1 MEVTH
6 FNDVKVYNLSSGKSL
21 PAWLQEAQKK
31 RISLKYNDDF
41 RKRIELLQDFEFS
54 VASSR
59 VKVARDGQHI
69 IATGIYPPE
78 MRIFDTRELGMKHN
92 RRMDAEIVDFHIL
105 SDDWKKVVFL
115 QDDRNLEFHAQGGR
129 HHRLRVPKPGRSLC
143 YDDESCTLFVAGSS
157 SDMFRL
163 DLEAGT
169 FLAPVRMQEL
179 SEVHAVAANPILPII
194 SCAGD
199 NGLVESYDLRDPSR
213 PFQSLKVTRPGIDVG
228 MSDASDGAAM
238 SIGVTA
244 CAYSSNGMNF
254 AAGTESGLVR
264 VYDVRS
270 SRPLAERD
278 HMNGLAIKSVCFH
291 STTAV
296 DELLV
301 GSADAKS
308 VRIWGASNGA
318 VKAAVLHKSPING
331 MTFCPNSGLFFLA
344 NDEPR
349 IGAYFVPS
357 IGLAPKW
364 CSFLDAMTEQ
374 LEESDEKTVFDNYEF
389 VTNDQL
395 QQLGATEL
403 VGSKFLQP
411 YMHGYFMHQR
421 LHQRLKAAT
430 EPFAYE
436 EYRKKRLQQKV
447 EAKRTMRTKLKS
459 KVEVNKS
466 LHEKLKSAADE
477 GGDEGASAKRKAA
490 GEKAK
495 TLLTDSRFKDLFA
508 NPDFA
513 MEENVKT
520 ADVGPSAA
528 TMAHASKKPRK
539 GSRK

>member
-21 PAWLQEAQKK
+21 PAWLKEAEKK
-31 RISLKYNDDF
+31 KVSLKYNEDY
-41 RKRIELLQDFEFS
+41 RKRIDLLQDFEFS

-59 VKVARDGQHI
+59 VKIARDGQHI

-78 MRIFDTRELGMKHN
+78 MRIFDARELGMKHN

-105 SDDWKKVVFL
+105 SDDWKKIVFL
-115 QDDRNLEFHAQGGR
+115 QDDRHLEFHAQGGR
-129 HHRLRVPKPGRSLC
+129 HHRVRVPKHGRALC
-143 YDDESCTLFVAGSS
+143 YDDESCTLFVAGSG

-163 DLEAGT
+163 DLEAGA
-169 FLAPVRMQEL
+169 FLAPVPLQDL
-179 SEVHAVAANPILPII
+179 TEVHALAANPILPVI

-199 NGLVESYDLRDPSR
+199 NGLVESFDLRDAKR
-213 PFQSLKVTRPGIDVG
+213 PFQSLRVYQDDRGE
-228 MSDASDGAAM
+228 ASDGTG
-238 SIGVTA
+238 SGITA
-244 CAYSSNGMNF
+244 CAYSSTGMYF
-254 AAGTESGLVR
+254 AAGTASGLVR

-270 SRPLAERD
+270 SRPVAERD
-278 HMNGLAIKSVCFH
+278 HMNGLAIRSVCFH
-291 STTAV
+291 STTAL

-308 VRIWGASNGA
+308 VRIWGATNGV
-318 VKAAVLHKSPING
+318 VKAAVLHKSAINQ

-344 NDEPR
+344 NDDVR

-364 CSFLDAMTEQ
+364 CSFLDSMTEQ

-403 VGSKFLQP
+403 VGTKYLQP
-411 YMHGYFMHQR
+411 YMHGYFMHHR
-421 LHQRLKAAT
+421 LHTKLKAAT

-436 EYRKKRLQQKV
+436 EYRKQRVQQKL
-447 EAKRTMRTKLKS
+447 EAQRTMRTKLKS
-459 KVEVNKS
+459 KVEVNKG
-466 LHEKLKSAADE
+466 LHEKLREAAEDAADQ
-477 GGDEGASAKRKAA
+477 GASNKRKAA

-495 TLLTDSRFKDLFA
+495 ALLTDSRFRDLFA
-508 NPDFA
+508 NPDFS
-513 MEENVKT
+513 MEENVKA
-520 ADVGPSAA
+520 ADHVGPNAVD
-528 TMAHASKKPRK
+528 MASGRKKARK
-539 GSRK
+539 GRG